1 MSKIKYLS
9 AFLLLFTAFN
19 FISCE
24 DIEPIDS
31 TIVLNPDP
39 GCVSP
44 TSFRASDFVN
54 GTNINLNW
62 VAGGEEESWEIQ
74 YGISGFTLGN
84 GTSIFSESTNLTIAN
99 LISTNSYQFYVRS
112 NCSENEVSSW
122 VGPIVVNSSSN
133 NNCATPVTV
142 SAIRSATNTEI
153 TLNWNSAGQETS
165 WEVQYGATGF
175 GLGSGTI
182 VVANARSIQVSGLVP
197 ATSYDFYVRAICSP
211 TEKSNWTAVSTVLG
225 TNPGGG
231 TTGDYWP
238 TAINNQWTFSQNGTT
253 QDPMKMI
260 GTDIFNGATYYKFAP
275 QSGSGGG
282 STATDV
288 DTWLNKNNGI
298 YSLKTGD
305 LDISAG
311 GLTGVQTGFEYI
323 ILKDNLAVNQ
333 TWNGSYSQS
342 TSYAG
347 IPAIVQ
353 TTTYTG
359 KILEKDVTAV
369 VNGRNYTNV
378 IKVSIT
384 QLTSF
389 MGVNSTV
396 VTEYWFSK
404 NVGPIKTKT
413 VMEGQTYESILV
425 NYTLN

>member
-44 TSFRASDFVN
+44 ASFRASDFVN

-182 VVANARSIQVSGLVP
+182 VLANARSIQVSGLVL

-231 TTGDYWP
+231 TGGTFSVKIDGVDFIANNVIAVKNLQVNPLTNQPVINPETGQQMITYTVTGSLNSKIVNVQFTELNRNSYDIPENGGAISYFPNGQNPLEMYVGISDDDENIGNITVTANDTANRKLSATFNCKLSLIDMTTGDV
-238 TAINNQWTFSQNGTT
+238 
-253 QDPMKMI
+253 I
-260 GTDIFNGATYYKFAP
+260 GTK
-275 QSGSGGG
+275 
-282 STATDV
+282 
-288 DTWLNKNNGI
+288 
-298 YSLKTGD
+298 
-305 LDISAG
+305 
-311 GLTGVQTGFEYI
+311 
-323 ILKDNLAVNQ
+323 
-333 TWNGSYSQS
+333 
-342 TSYAG
+342 
-347 IPAIVQ
+347 
-353 TTTYTG
+353 
-359 KILEKDVTAV
+359 
-369 VNGRNYTNV
+369 
-378 IKVSIT
+378 
-384 QLTSF
+384 QLTN
-389 MGVNSTV
+389 GVITN
-396 VTEYWFSK
+396 
-404 NVGPIKTKT
+404 
-413 VMEGQTYESILV
+413 V
-425 NYTLN
+425 NYTIQ